1 MCSSWVTP
9 WSADRQPGRALRK
22 FVSRTERYLSLQN
35 YRPSTASEP
44 SGWSGPAVMK
54 PCWWMR
60 SGGACLWVLR
70 TTWLPSAW
78 TTSASEPRRCQ
89 GPLTL
94 LNFSAASGKSLRV
107 PIQTVQTLE
116 NPKGWATEWRNSQ
129 SKEHPESLTC
139 VPSPQLA
146 WPAPVEWR
154 EECNWA
160 GKDIGVSV
168 GYSKGSVRKRV
179 GPPSRG

>member
-1 MCSSWVTP
+1 MSTSLAFPHTSPLVYTRFPKPVSPFWGMHGPPRDSIHAPGWASLHTCKLTSTSVSMCSSWVTP

-116 NPKGWATEWRNSQ
+116 NLKG
-129 SKEHPESLTC
+129 
-139 VPSPQLA
+139 
-146 WPAPVEWR
+146 
-154 EECNWA
+154 
-160 GKDIGVSV
+160 V
-168 GYSKGSVRKRV
+168 GN
-179 GPPSRG
+179 